1 MLELEEAVGRILA
14 AVPTAAPECVS
25 IGEADG
31 RILAEGVRARID
43 LPIFDTSSMDGYA
56 LRSSEVTRASKEA
69 PTRLKIIGRV
79 AAGERWTGKIAE
91 NTCVRLFTGSPL
103 PEGADAVVMQEDTNP
118 VADEFV
124 EVLDSVRPWE
134 NIRMQGEDVKK
145 DSLLMDCGERLSA
158 ATLMLLAATGCA
170 SINVWKRPT
179 VGLLATGSE
188 LVEAPMSLSAGQI
201 FESNRIGLASVVKS
215 VGGIPKIFA
224 IATDTL
230 SQTKRALNSA
240 LAECDILVTSGGV
253 SVGEFDFIK
262 PAVEAIGG
270 SLDFWKVSIKPGR
283 PFVFGKAQSKLLFGL
298 PGNPV
303 SAFVTFLLLVRPALL
318 RWQGA
323 KKVDLPAST
332 AILAEP
338 LNNPGGRRHFIRV
351 RVDDAGEVHSAG
363 TQASHILSSMAGAN
377 GLVDFPPNTSLAR
390 GVRVSVLRWS

>member
-215 VGGIPKIFA
+215 VGGIPKVFA
-224 IATDTL
+224 IAADTL
-230 SQTKRALNSA
+230 SQTKKALNSA

-253 SVGEFDFIK
+253 SVGEFDFVKI
-262 PAVEAIGG
+262 AFQSIGG
-270 SLDFWKVSIKPGR
+270 NLDFWKVAIRPGK
-283 PFVFGKAQSKLLFGL
+283 PFVFGQWKEKFLFGL

-303 SAFVTFLLLVRPALL
+303 SAMVTCLVLVRPAVL
-318 RWQGA
+318 RFQGA
-323 KKVDLPAST
+323 SEAAIPDRWG
-332 AILAEP
+332 ILAEA
-338 LNNPGGRRHFIRV
+338 LSNCGERRHFMRV
-351 RVDDAGEVHSAG
+351 KVNDEGKVFSAG
-363 TQASHILSSMAGAN
+363 IQASHSLSSLAEADGVVDVPAQTTLQPGM
-377 GLVDFPPNTSLAR
+377 LVRLLTWD
-390 GVRVSVLRWS
+390 

>member
-1 MLELEEAVGRILA
+1 MQWSCRRTRIPLQMN
-14 AVPTAAPECVS
+14 S
-25 IGEADG
+25 LKFW
-31 RILAEGVRARID
+31 IL
-43 LPIFDTSSMDGYA
+43 F
-56 LRSSEVTRASKEA
+56 
-69 PTRLKIIGRV
+69 
-79 AAGERWTGKIAE
+79 
-91 NTCVRLFTGSPL
+91 
-103 PEGADAVVMQEDTNP
+103 
-118 VADEFV
+118 
-124 EVLDSVRPWE
+124 RPWE

-188 LVEAPMSLSAGQI
+188 LVEAPTSLSAGQI

-215 VGGIPKIFA
+215 VGGIPKVFA

-323 KKVDLPAST
+323 KKVDLPASP

-351 RVDDAGEVHSAG
+351 RVDDAGEVHSAEPRPR
-363 TQASHILSSMAGAN
+363 ISSVPWLEQTG
-377 GLVDFPPNTSLAR
+377 
-390 GVRVSVLRWS
+390 